1 MRNHGDHTTRRLTN
15 DELKAAEAAFQG
27 LAFDEAW
34 SKAARTVYEG
44 IVIVK
49 MTRRVMSFW
58 LWNTADQAELMP
70 AFSLMNVHFG
80 QEKQWLTRHDH
91 VGQ

>member
-49 MTRRVMSFW
+49 MTRARHEFLALEYCRPGRAHASVLLDECAFRSREAMA
-58 LWNTADQAELMP
+58 NQA
-70 AFSLMNVHFG
+70 
-80 QEKQWLTRHDH
+80 
-91 VGQ
+91 